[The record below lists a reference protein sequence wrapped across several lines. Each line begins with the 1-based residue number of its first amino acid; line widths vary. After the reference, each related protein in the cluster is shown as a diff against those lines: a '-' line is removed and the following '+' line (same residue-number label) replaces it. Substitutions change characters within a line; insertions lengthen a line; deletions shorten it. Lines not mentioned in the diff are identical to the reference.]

1 MLFQLLQLAVE
12 IKPNVRP
19 RQSLTAATVPTVFC
33 KWYNAATAGTV
44 VANPTLNTV
53 GNVTY
58 YAEAV
63 DDQRCVSSSRTAVVL
78 TINARPVNPVSG
90 GNKTEC
96 AQSLSKH

>member
-19 RQSLTAATVPTVFC
+19 QSNLNSYCNSTDRIFC

-58 YAEAV
+58 YAK
-63 DDQRCVSSSRTAVVL
+63 L
-78 TINARPVNPVSG
+78 
-90 GNKTEC
+90 
-96 AQSLSKH
+96 

>member
-1 MLFQLLQLAVE
+1 MPAN
-12 IKPNVRP
+12 PNLNSYCNSTDRI
-19 RQSLTAATVPTVFC
+19 FC

-63 DDQRCVSSSRTAVVL
+63 D
-78 TINARPVNPVSG
+78 AR
-90 GNKTEC
+90 
-96 AQSLSKH
+96 AA

>member
-1 MLFQLLQLAVE
+1 LRKSYCTAVTLTINAVPAAPVSGGNKTE
-12 IKPNVRP
+12 CEASPIPNSYCNSTDRI
-19 RQSLTAATVPTVFC
+19 FC

-63 DDQRCVSSSRTAVVL
+63 DDATA
-78 TINARPVNPVSG
+78 A
-90 GNKTEC
+90 
-96 AQSLSKH
+96 

>member
-1 MLFQLLQLAVE
+1 
-12 IKPNVRP
+12 
-19 RQSLTAATVPTVFC
+19 
-33 KWYNAATAGTV
+33 V

-63 DDQRCVSSSRTAVVL
+63 DATGCVSSSRTAVVL

-96 AQSLSKH
+96 AQSPIQTLTATATVASGATIVWYDAPTGGNTIANQF